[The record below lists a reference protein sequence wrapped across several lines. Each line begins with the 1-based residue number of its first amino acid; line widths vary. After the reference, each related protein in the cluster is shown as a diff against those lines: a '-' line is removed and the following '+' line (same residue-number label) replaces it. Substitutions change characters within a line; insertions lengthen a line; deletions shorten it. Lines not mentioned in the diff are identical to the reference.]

1 MWMAN
6 SFEPRWTLNFLD
18 KVYNN
23 LKDWT
28 WKISNKFDVG
38 FFVFNVGIIRIIFII
53 LLIRSNLS
61 SLKFSISIF
70 LAMFLLLTF
79 F

>member
-1 MWMAN
+1 MAN

-38 FFVFNVGIIRIIFII
+38 IFCV
-53 LLIRSNLS
+53 
-61 SLKFSISIF
+61 
-70 LAMFLLLTF
+70 
-79 F
+79 